1 MHRVLLVF
9 AAVMAGAIQT
19 MSGDTFTVT
28 TTADDGAGSLRAA
41 IQAANANSGADDIAF
56 NIPGSGVRTINLLS
70 ALPPITGGGIIDG
83 YTQPGSAPNSL
94 VVGGNA
100 VLLIQIRGNQSKSTN
115 GLVVSAG
122 GVIIRG
128 LVIGG
133 FTGAGVSLENTGGIT
148 VVEGCFIGTD
158 TTGMSADT
166 TNVNGGGVRVA
177 GSAFL
182 TTIGGSDASKRNVIV
197 GSTSPAVFVDANTSS
212 LIRGNYIGVNA
223 AGTAAL
229 GKGGIRLASSDN
241 LVGGTSVALRNVIS
255 CLGWPGVSIF
265 GTSTFANQNIL
276 VGNYIGVTADGMSAL
291 EQDKV
296 GVFILDGSRNR
307 IGGSDAEDGLSDGVV
322 GARNVIVAKGAGI
335 QIAAV
340 STQPADNAIRGNFFG
355 TAVDGAT
362 PLPSSAPNS
371 GSAIQL
377 FNAIRTF
384 VGGTMFGSHNILA
397 HYFRGL
403 EITASSAG
411 AGGGNTIQGNYIGTN
426 PNGATTLG
434 NTEGIYLGPLS
445 NGNIIGGQTSD
456 HGNVIGYCQT
466 GIVLDSDN
474 HVVQS
479 NFIGVSRIGI
489 ARPIS
494 ATGIS
499 ISGSG
504 NQISG
509 NRVWST
515 GADGVAVGSSGR
527 RNAIVSNSIS
537 NNGSGPGDLGIDLGG
552 DGLTPNDPGDADTG
566 ANDLQNHPV
575 LTSAKV
581 SGNLVTLMGRLHSK
595 PASTY
600 RLEFFSN
607 AVTPRFS
614 EGNAFI
620 GTTQVTTDADGNAQF
635 ATTFGASSP
644 RIYSATATDSE
655 GNTSEFGGLPDR
667 LLNISTR
674 LPVQRGDNA
683 LIGGFIITG
692 SANKRVLLRAIGP
705 SLDPLFTE
713 PVLSDPTLELFQGN
727 TLLTSNDD
735 WRESQQTE
743 IENTGIP
750 PSNDLESAIV
760 RDLTPGAYTAIVRGK
775 NEATGTGLVE
785 AYDLGR
791 GTDARLGNIATRGF
805 VQTGDN
811 VMIAGFIVGG
821 ESGRGTR
828 VIVRGLG
835 PSLTGFGVPNALENP
850 TLQLIDGFGTV
861 VASNDNWRDSQESE
875 IQMSGLAPSKDNE
888 AAILAAVPAGHYT
901 AVVRGPNDTT
911 GVALVEVYHLD

>member
-100 VLLIQIRGNQSKSTN
+100 VLLIQIRGNQSSSTN

-133 FTGAGVSLENTGGIT
+133 FTGAGVSLENNAGIT

-158 TTGMSADT
+158 ATGMMADT

-182 TTIGGSDASKRNVIV
+182 TTIGGSDPSKRNVIV
-197 GSTSPAVFVDANTSS
+197 GSTSPAVFIEATSHS

-241 LVGGTSVALRNVIS
+241 VVGGTSIALRNVIS
-255 CLGWPGVSIF
+255 CLGWPGVHIF
-265 GTSTFANQNIL
+265 GTSAFSNQNI
-276 VGNYIGVTADGMSAL
+276 VAGNYIGVTADGMSAL
-291 EQDKV
+291 EQDQV

-307 IGGSDAEDGLSDGVV
+307 IGGNEADDGIPDGVV
-322 GARNVIVAKGAGI
+322 AARNVIVAKGAGV
-335 QIAAV
+335 QIASV
-340 STQPADNAIRGNFFG
+340 STASADNAIRGNLIG
-355 TAVDGAT
+355 TAADGAT
-362 PLPSSAPNS
+362 PLPSAAANTGP
-371 GSAIQL
+371 AIQL
-377 FNAIRTF
+377 SNAIRTF
-384 VGGTMFGSHNILA
+384 VGGTLAGSQNILA
-397 HYFRGL
+397 NYFRGI
-403 EITASSAG
+403 EISASQAG
-411 AGGGNTIQGNYIGTN
+411 VGGGNTIQGNFIGTN
-426 PNGATTLG
+426 PNSSATLG
-434 NTEGIYLGPLS
+434 HTEGIFIGPFS
-445 NGNIIGGQTSD
+445 QGNTIG
-456 HGNVIGYCQT
+456 GNVIGYCQT
-466 GIVLDSDN
+466 GVTIHSDN
-474 HVVQS
+474 NVVQS
-479 NFIGVSRIGI
+479 NRIGDSFGS
-489 ARPIS
+489 ALPIS
-494 ATGIS
+494 MTGIA

-504 NQISG
+504 NLISG
-509 NRVWST
+509 NRVAST
-515 GADGVAVGSSGR
+515 GADGIAVGSSGR
-527 RNAIVSNSIS
+527 RNSILSNSIS
-537 NNGSGPGDLGIDLGG
+537 NNGSGPGDLGIDLQS

-581 SGNLVTLMGRLHSK
+581 SGNNVTIMGRLHSK

-607 AVTPRFS
+607 AVTTRFS
-614 EGNAFI
+614 EGNVFL
-620 GTTQVTTDADGNAQF
+620 GTRQVTTDGGGNAEFTATF
-635 ATTFGASSP
+635 AASTP
-644 RIYSATATDSE
+644 RIFSATATDSE

-674 LPVQRGDNA
+674 LPVLGGDNV

-713 PVLSDPTLELFQGN
+713 PVLQDTTLELFQGN
-727 TLLTSNDD
+727 TLLASNDN
-735 WRESQQTE
+735 WRDSQQTE
-743 IENTGIP
+743 IANTGIP
-750 PSNDLESAIV
+750 PSNDFESAIV

-775 NEATGTGLVE
+775 SEATGIGLVE
-785 AYDLGR
+785 AYDLSR

-828 VIVRGLG
+828 VIIRGLG
-835 PSLTGFGVPNALENP
+835 PSLTGFGVQNALENP

-861 VASNDNWRDSQESE
+861 VATNDNWRDSQESE
-875 IQMSGLAPSKDNE
+875 IQMSGLAPSDDNE
-888 AAILAAVPAGHYT
+888 AAILVAVLAGHYT
-901 AVVRGPNDTT
+901 AVVRGANDTT
-911 GVALVEVYHLD
+911 GVALVEVYHLE